1 MLNANTLS
9 LGRIRA
15 VHFIGIGGAGMG
27 GIAEVL
33 LTLGYKISGSDT
45 ANNAM
50 VQRLSK
56 LGAVI
61 SAKHEASNVDH
72 CDVVVISSAIA
83 PDNVEWLRAIE
94 KRIPVVQRANML
106 GELMRFKQGI
116 AIAGAHGK
124 TTTTSLVSSLL
135 AEAHLDPTFV
145 IGGVLNRCGSN
156 ARLGAGRYF
165 VAEADESDASFLH
178 LMPMIAVVTN
188 IDHDHLENYQNDFN
202 VLKKAYLHFLQRL
215 PFYGLAVLCVDDPEI
230 HALLPKVDRPFITYG
245 FSEEASVRAIDFSQ
259 EEGQSFFTVI
269 RKDRTPLAI
278 TLNLPGKHNVLNA
291 LAAIT
296 VASEEGLADEIIQSA
311 LLHFQGVGRRFQRVG
326 TLEAASASHQAV
338 LVIDDYGH
346 HPKEIQ
352 VVLETMRA
360 SWPQKRLVMVYQPHR
375 YTRTKALFEDF
386 VSILSTVDV
395 LILLEVYSAGEA
407 HIQGADGRALA
418 FSIRTRGRLEPIFV
432 ADKQDVFK
440 ILADVLEPND
450 VLLMQGAG
458 DISGLVGELIAE
470 GLSVNHHP
478 TWHFKPSVHTM
489 VETVVPPV

>member
-1 MLNANTLS
+1 MLNNNLG

-50 VQRLSK
+50 VQRLSR

-61 SAKHEASNVDH
+61 SAKHAADNIED
-72 CDVVVISSAIA
+72 CDVVVVSSAIKS
-83 PDNVEWLRAIE
+83 DNVEWLHAIE
-94 KRIPVVQRANML
+94 KRIPVVQRATML

-116 AIAGAHGK
+116 AIAGTHGK

-156 ARLGAGRYF
+156 ARLGTGRYF
-165 VAEADESDASFLH
+165 VAEADESDGSFLH
-178 LMPMIAVVTN
+178 LMPMIAVITN
-188 IDHDHLENYQNDFN
+188 IDQDHLENYQHDFN
-202 VLKKAYLHFLQRL
+202 CLKKAYLHFLQRL
-215 PFYGLAVLCVDDPEI
+215 PFYGVAVLCVDDPEVR
-230 HALLPKVDRPFITYG
+230 ALLPSVDRPFITYG
-245 FSEEASVRAIDFSQ
+245 FSEEAEVRAIDLKQ
-259 EEGQSFFTVI
+259 GIGQSTFHVL
-269 RKDRTPLAI
+269 RADRDPLAI

-296 VASEEGLADEIIQSA
+296 VVTEEGLSDETIQQS
-311 LLHFQGVGRRFQRVG
+311 LSQFQGVGRRFQRVG
-326 TLEAASASHQAV
+326 TLQSRMTRSQAQEI

-352 VVLETMRA
+352 VVLETMRTT
-360 SWPQKRLVMVYQPHR
+360 WPQRRLVMVYQPHR

-407 HIQGADGRALA
+407 LIPGADGRALA
-418 FSIRTRGRLEPIFV
+418 FSIRARGRVEPIFV
-432 ADKQDVFK
+432 AEKQDLFK
-440 ILADVLEPND
+440 VLSDVLEPND

-458 DISGLVGELIAE
+458 DISTLLAELMTE
-470 GLSVNHHP
+470 GLSRHHQP
-478 TWHFKPSVHTM
+478 LWHFKPSVPLCH
-489 VETVVPPV
+489 V